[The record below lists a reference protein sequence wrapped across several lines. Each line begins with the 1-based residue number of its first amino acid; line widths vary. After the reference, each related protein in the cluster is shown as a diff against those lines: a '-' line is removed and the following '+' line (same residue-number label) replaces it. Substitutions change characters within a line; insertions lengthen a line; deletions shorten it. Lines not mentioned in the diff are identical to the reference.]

1 MWHLCLVNYYTHSLQ
16 HVNAT
21 TVTPQ
26 FHMGARQTYLSE
38 QINVHFK

>member
-1 MWHLCLVNYYTHSLQ
+1 MWHLCFINYYTHSLQ

-26 FHMGARQTYLSE
+26 FHMVDLKSY
-38 QINVHFK
+38 